1 MENDNTFVTIDNSA
15 KFLMP
20 LQMTWKPQKNI
31 TAYELALCMVYFN
44 RLVMPYEVDKTE
56 KHFRHFE
63 IVDNNEKA

>member
-1 MENDNTFVTIDNSA
+1 MKDGIFISNADSM
-15 KFLMP
+15 KFLQP
-20 LQMTWKPQKNI
+20 LQMTWKPQKDI
-31 TAYELALCMVYFN
+31 TTYELALCMVFFN